1 MNQETL
7 LKRLWALDAK
17 HGLSIRTQLLVRRRL
32 CRVLSEQRHQ
42 LQEERQ
48 AKIRAARLQ
57 LPKNPSPFDQARIKR
72 LEQIA
77 KGHRIH
83 ELAEV
88 LRQQVSLGG
97 DLVINQAD
105 YDTLGVDELRALLNI
120 NPVNHPWVQEE
131 MGDEPPFFGL
141 VFVPG
146 AEDSASR
153 EAQCKEH
160 GPLLEACLSAIT
172 EVMRHPDFDPEA
184 LGRRISEKHKGQRL
198 KRVK

>member
-1 MNQETL
+1 MTNQDL

-48 AKIRAARLQ
+48 TQIRAARLQ

-72 LEQIA
+72 LEQTA
-77 KGHRIH
+77 KGYRIH
-83 ELAEV
+83 EFVET
-88 LRQQVSLGG
+88 LRQQIQLGG
-97 DLVINQAD
+97 DLVINQAI
-105 YDTLGVDELRALLNI
+105 YDALGLDELLVLLNI
-120 NPVNHPWVQEE
+120 NPADHTWVLEQ

-146 AEDSASR
+146 SENSASR

-160 GPLLEACLSAIT
+160 GPVLEACLSSIT
-172 EVMRHPDFDPEA
+172 EVMRHPDFNPEA
-184 LGRRISEKHKGQRL
+184 LGRRIREKYKGRRL
-198 KRVK
+198 RRVK

>member
-1 MNQETL
+1 MTNQDL

-48 AKIRAARLQ
+48 AQIRAARLQ

-72 LEQIA
+72 LEQTA

-83 ELAEV
+83 ELVET
-88 LRQQVSLGG
+88 LRQQIRLGG
-97 DLVINQAD
+97 DLVINQAI
-105 YDTLGVDELRALLNI
+105 YDTLGLDELLVLLNI
-120 NPVNHPWVQEE
+120 NPADRAWVVEQ

-146 AEDSASR
+146 SENSASR
-153 EAQCKEH
+153 EAQRKEH
-160 GPLLEACLSAIT
+160 GPLLEACLSSIT

-184 LGRRISEKHKGQRL
+184 LGRRIREKYKGQRL

>member
-1 MNQETL
+1 MTNQDL

-17 HGLSIRTQLLVRRRL
+17 YGLSLRAQLLVRRRL
-32 CRVLSEQRHQ
+32 CRMLSELRHQ
-42 LQEERQ
+42 IQGERQ

-72 LEQIA
+72 LEKTA

-83 ELAEV
+83 ELAET
-88 LRQQVSLGG
+88 LRQQIRLGG
-97 DLVINQAD
+97 DLIIQQAI
-105 YDTLGVDELRALLNI
+105 YDSLGLDELLLLLNI
-120 NPVNHPWVQEE
+120 NPADHAWVVEQ

-146 AEDSASR
+146 SENSASR
-153 EAQCKEH
+153 EAQRKEH

-172 EVMRHPDFDPEA
+172 EAMRHPDFDPEA
-184 LGRRISEKHKGQRL
+184 LRRRIREKHKRCRL